1 MVINKGKNFFLL
13 KKLLTIAFWVVS
25 PTEKGNVFVQ
35 LYHTITRSFRKVP
48 TSQFS
53 VKSFL
58 FTLFERCRKIV
69 LLLNSLKHS
78 HGNMNEIKT
87 TVHIMKRLGKG
98 KILEI
103 SQKLQNKTVKLSD
116 YNI

>member
-58 FTLFERCRKIV
+58 KIV
-69 LLLNSLKHS
+69 LVLNSLKHS

>member
-25 PTEKGNVFVQ
+25 PPEKGNVFVQ
-35 LYHTITRSFRKVP
+35 LYHTIARSFRKVP

-78 HGNMNEIKT
+78 HENMNEIKT